1 MHYYWCK
8 ESMLLW
14 YRYQCTWGVYT
25 SDYALICMCWHINF
39 IYTLIHILKCTIF
52 NAFDETTRSLARIT
66 DLSKCMQMSPP
77 QTICGWIDS
86 THTHDEYVLYIVQVH
101 LVRSVFYFVRDRL
114 ACVYIYTAREFA
126 CVISWL
132 GYVYVSLFI

>member
-25 SDYALICMCWHINF
+25 SESDYALICMCWHINF

-77 QTICGWIDS
+77 HTICGWIDSNS
-86 THTHDEYVLYIVQVH
+86 THTHDEYVYCTYMYVGTLYTLFAVCFILCEIDLH
-101 LVRSVFYFVRDRL
+101 M
-114 ACVYIYTAREFA
+114 YTQR
-126 CVISWL
+126 VNL
-132 GYVYVSLFI
+132 RVLFHG